1 MTDEVYLHL
10 ITQFLNH
17 VGYTLFL
24 YRYNKL
30 NIRPARVRQSAAV
43 HYRPGDSDRHERQ
56 TEGKTSVTASRF
68 ASIIAPRSLA
78 PGSG

>member
-24 YRYNKL
+24 YRCNEL
-30 NIRPARVRQSAAV
+30 NVRPARVRQSAAV
-43 HYRPGDSDRHERQ
+43 HYRPTGSNRHKE
-56 TEGKTSVTASRF
+56 K
-68 ASIIAPRSLA
+68 LA
-78 PGSG
+78 